1 MRRPNSKKRAKLDR
15 LGADTG
21 LLGPELRLGESI
33 GWTIR
38 LTRGRVVDVTCKHV
52 LLSEDSLG
60 VLAFDDGEAL
70 SIEGVRRVGW

>member
-1 MRRPNSKKRAKLDR
+1 MAE
-15 LGADTG
+15 G
-21 LLGPELRLGESI
+21 LEAINLEPRSGESV

-38 LTRGRVVDVTCKHV
+38 LTRGRIEEVTPKHV

>member
-1 MRRPNSKKRAKLDR
+1 MRRPSSKKLAKLDR
-15 LGADTG
+15 LGGA
-21 LLGPELRLGESI
+21 GPLETELRLGESI

-38 LTRGRVVDVTCKHV
+38 LTRGRVVDVTRKHV
-52 LLSEDSLG
+52 VLSEDSLG

>member
-1 MRRPNSKKRAKLDR
+1 M
-15 LGADTG
+15 
-21 LLGPELRLGESI
+21 GESI

>member
-1 MRRPNSKKRAKLDR
+1 MRRPSSKKLSKLDR
-15 LGADTG
+15 LGAGPLD
-21 LLGPELRLGESI
+21 PELRLGESI

-52 LLSEDSLG
+52 VLSEDSLG